1 MGKFKE
7 GDRVKFATGKIEYT
21 VWASDVDGRY
31 TLVTDAG
38 KVKVTTEPERL
49 RLVRTTG
56 LNRAQ
61 SQFEAATARV
71 NAVEAGAP
79 SPEARSV
86 AFGEAVKQPSPEKP
100 QETIGAVIRDEV
112 PAHIPGESPAAYK
125 LRTGQKLDGRRTSF
139 GRALLVAL
147 QPKLAPIGVK
157 TRRGQGR
164 KANRG

>member
-1 MGKFKE
+1 MFKDGDKVQLGKGKTAWTVMMHDDTISDE
-7 GDRVKFATGKIEYT
+7 HVYLESDKGAT
-21 VWASDVDGRY
+21 
-31 TLVTDAG
+31 
-38 KVKVTTEPERL
+38 
-49 RLVRTTG
+49 RLVKTEDVT
-56 LNRAQ
+56 LIK
-61 SQFEAATARV
+61 AA
-71 NAVEAGAP
+71 GP